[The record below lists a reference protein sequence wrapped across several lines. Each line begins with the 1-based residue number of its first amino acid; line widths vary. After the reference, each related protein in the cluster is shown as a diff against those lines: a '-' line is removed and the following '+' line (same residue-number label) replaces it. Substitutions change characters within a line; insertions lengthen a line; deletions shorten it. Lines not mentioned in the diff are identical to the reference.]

1 MLLSA
6 ERIEAVKITGT
17 SDIRRAA
24 EALRDIATAC
34 GFRAAPAH
42 NIAERRSPVDADGH
56 LLAQVVFGWED
67 RPGVWWRQ
75 ARLAL
80 SSPLT
85 MACRLENE
93 PFWANSKGFHTRLPN
108 PELDKIDLEDF
119 EARAFA
125 RAAILVPV
133 HMALGQ
139 IGAVSFVP
147 LDEERTD
154 LAEDFA
160 RYGDVLG
167 IYGRAFITSYARIV
181 AEPPRLSPGH
191 ALTRH
196 EVECLRWAAIGKTD
210 EDICMI
216 MSRSRATIRYHLKN
230 AADKLNAVNR
240 SQTVFKATQ
249 LGYLTVR
256 N

>member
-1 MLLSA
+1 M
-6 ERIEAVKITGT
+6 KITNT
-17 SDIRRAA
+17 ADIRRAA
-24 EALRDIATAC
+24 ETLHDIANAC

-42 NIAERRSPVDADGH
+42 NIAERRSPVDDKGH

-67 RPGVWWRQ
+67 RPDVWWRQ
-75 ARLAL
+75 SRLAL

-93 PFWANSKGFHTRLPN
+93 PFWANSEGFHTRLPN
-108 PELDKIDLEDF
+108 PELDKIDLENF
-119 EARAFA
+119 AARAFA
-125 RAAILVPV
+125 QAAILVPV

-154 LAEDFA
+154 LAEDYA
-160 RYGDVLG
+160 KNGDALG
-167 IYGRAFITSYARIV
+167 IYGRAFIASYAGVV
-181 AEPPRLSPGH
+181 AEAPRLSDDY

-240 SQTVFKATQ
+240 SQTVFKAAQ
-249 LGYLTVR
+249 LGYLTTR

>member
-1 MLLSA
+1 M
-6 ERIEAVKITGT
+6 KITDAG
-17 SDIRRAA
+17 DIRRAA
-24 EALRDIATAC
+24 EALRAISDAC
-34 GFRAAPAH
+34 GFKAAPTH
-42 NIAERRSPVDADGH
+42 NIAERRSPVDEDGQ

-75 ARLAL
+75 SRLAL

-93 PFWANSKGFHTRLPN
+93 PFWANSEGIHPRLPN
-108 PELDKIDLEDF
+108 PELDKIDLADF

-147 LDEERTD
+147 LDEGKTD

-167 IYGRAFITSYARIV
+167 IYGRTFITSYARIV
-181 AEPPRLSPGH
+181 ADPPRLSADH

-249 LGYLTVR
+249 LGYLTAR

>member
-1 MLLSA
+1 VLSA
-6 ERIEAVKITGT
+6 ERIDAVKISGPD
-17 SDIRRAA
+17 DIRRAA

-34 GFRAAPAH
+34 GFQAAPAH
-42 NIAERRSPVDADGH
+42 NIAERRSPVDADGN
-56 LLAQVVFGWED
+56 LLAQSVFGWED
-67 RPGVWWRQ
+67 KPDVWWRQ
-75 ARLAL
+75 SRLAL

-93 PFWANSKGFHTRLPN
+93 PFWANADGIHPRLPN
-108 PELDKIDLEDF
+108 PELNKIDLQNF

-139 IGAVSFVP
+139 VGAVSFVP
-147 LDEERTD
+147 LEAHRTD

-160 RYGDVLG
+160 RYGDALG
-167 IYGRAFITSYARIV
+167 IYGRAFITSYTRID
-181 AEPPRLSPGH
+181 AAAPRLSADH
-191 ALTRH
+191 ALTRY
-196 EVECLRWAAIGKTD
+196 EVECLRWASIGKTD

-249 LGYLTVR
+249 LGYLSTR
-256 N
+256 S